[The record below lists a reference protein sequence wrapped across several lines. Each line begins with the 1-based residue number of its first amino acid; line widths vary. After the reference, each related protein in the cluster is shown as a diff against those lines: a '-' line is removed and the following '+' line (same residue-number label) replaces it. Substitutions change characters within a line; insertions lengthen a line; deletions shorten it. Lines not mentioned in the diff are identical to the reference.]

1 MIKFLLP
8 YAIIY
13 GVGFVFGCMFVGIIV
28 LRRKIKN
35 KRKNGGKNER

>member
-8 YAIIY
+8 YAIVY
-13 GVGFVFGCMFVGIIV
+13 GLGFVLGCVFVGILA

-35 KRKNGGKNER
+35 KRKNGGYNGR